1 MSAKI
6 TSFIAERIVTAKN
19 GSIANK
25 DLLEAYLT
33 YANTATGRNSLYKQ
47 IEDIE
52 GVSRSK
58 THFKGIS
65 FSTITQQTIEV
76 AQPKQE
82 AELSA
87 YEQKCIELKERKI
100 TQQKELESLRLAAEE
115 KMRIEGEALRLAS
128 DKELEALRL
137 ASEKEMRIDVASLRL
152 SADKELQQSLKAQ
165 DIAVAEKAIAVKVEL
180 KMIDVAEK
188 EKDRAFMREEN
199 NKNRRMHMSLRHNKY
214 LDFAVYGNPASQ
226 YIERSSM
233 VNVLGFSA
241 YDALTEYKPEL
252 LEAID
257 AEATTVSKCIPVYEN
272 ASTKQIDVIAV
283 SDAMKVIET
292 ISKQADAP
300 RLLDLIG
307 DLEKIQHTAVSD
319 DCRTFPSRY
328 ERKKSV
334 QDKSKHGSDKGKL
347 AYVRACNNVRNEDGK
362 MLIEC
367 SCCHLEVDLRSTGCH
382 RAHDIPKADGGDWSP
397 DNIYLTCATCNATMS
412 NHLSVLDYKVELYVN
427 AIEQD

>member
-115 KMRIEGEALRLAS
+115 K
-128 DKELEALRL
+128 
-137 ASEKEMRIDVASLRL
+137 MRIDVASLRL